1 MKHLQD
7 HNILNQCQYGFRQ
20 GYSCEAQLAS
30 VVEDILHDLD
40 HLKQVDLIFLDFC
53 KAFDTVPHSRL
64 LLKLSLY
71 GMQNNVNL
79 WIQSWLTQRVQR
91 VVVNG
96 SHSTWLSVE
105 SGVPQGSVLGPLL
118 FLIYIND
125 IVKDISSNLRLF
137 ADDCLLYRVITS
149 EEDSALLQ
157 NDLNTIFTWSLL
169 WQMKFNKTKCVTL
182 RCHRIHSPI
191 LSDYFIDNQ

>member
-1 MKHLQD
+1 M
-7 HNILNQCQYGFRQ
+7 
-20 GYSCEAQLAS
+20 
-30 VVEDILHDLD
+30 
-40 HLKQVDLIFLDFC
+40 
-53 KAFDTVPHSRL
+53 
-64 LLKLSLY
+64 
-71 GMQNNVNL
+71 
-79 WIQSWLTQRVQR
+79 
-91 VVVNG
+91 G

-125 IVKDISSNLRLF
+125 IAKDISSNLRLF
-137 ADDCLLYRVITS
+137 ADDCLLYRVITT

-191 LSDYFIDNQ
+191 LSDYFIDDQRLENVNQHPYLGIMLDKIMSFSPHIHN

>member
-1 MKHLQD
+1 MEHILYHSIMKHLQD
-7 HNILNQCQYGFRQ
+7 HHILNQCQYGFRQ

-71 GMQNNVNL
+71 GIQNNVNL

-96 SHSTWLSVE
+96 SHST
-105 SGVPQGSVLGPLL
+105 
-118 FLIYIND
+118 
-125 IVKDISSNLRLF
+125 
-137 ADDCLLYRVITS
+137 
-149 EEDSALLQ
+149 
-157 NDLNTIFTWSLL
+157 
-169 WQMKFNKTKCVTL
+169 
-182 RCHRIHSPI
+182 
-191 LSDYFIDNQ
+191 